1 MKYSLSSNSV
11 NRAIVIKK
19 RLSLLQKAFCN
30 DDMFVLCHHG
40 VIHSAQLEGKT
51 AVWLS
56 VNTHGCPIIVYK
68 GRCVLYDNN
77 ATMLVLLAMIG

>member
-11 NRAIVIKK
+11 NHAIVIKK
-19 RLSLLQKAFCN
+19 RLSLLQKALCN

-51 AVWLS
+51 AV
-56 VNTHGCPIIVYK
+56 
-68 GRCVLYDNN
+68 
-77 ATMLVLLAMIG
+77 